1 MNNKESKE
9 NCVFCKTLSGEFE
22 SSQIYSDDFVVAFL
36 DIQPINP
43 GHVLVI
49 PRKHASYLR
58 DLDKNIAGK
67 LFQVGQKLSDAI
79 RKSGVQCEG
88 INFLLSDGEAAGQE
102 VWHTHLHV
110 VPRFKQ
116 DGFGFIRKEQNLLKP
131 SREELNEVA
140 KKISKNI

>member
-1 MNNKESKE
+1 MA
-9 NCVFCKTLSGEFE
+9 NCVFCKILSGEVE
-22 SSQIYSDDFVVAFL
+22 SSEIYRDDSVVAFL

-49 PRKHASYLR
+49 PRKHASCLQ
-58 DLDKNIAGK
+58 DLDKDIGGR
-67 LFQVGQKLSDAI
+67 LFQVGQKIAEAI
-79 RKSGVQCEG
+79 RKSDLKCEG

-110 VPRFKQ
+110 LPRYKQ
-116 DGFGFIRKEQNLLKP
+116 DGFRFSRQEQNLLKP

-140 KKISKNI
+140 SKINVPV